1 MRIKYLLTFAMTY
14 TTVQFLVRFLNG
26 FDNCK
31 LTRKTQEHFG
41 EKTQN
46 SAKFRKTLKPKSKK
60 TQKPL
65 TPVEMT
71 CQTSKTTFY
80 NDHPRYNINKK
91 SENSEVMKF
100 QIFFRKF
107 QNYQNLS
114 KYLINP

>member
-65 TPVEMT
+65 TPVEMSCPKT
-71 CQTSKTTFY
+71 VQSKPLPMNFT
-80 NDHPRYNINKK
+80 
-91 SENSEVMKF
+91 EM
-100 QIFFRKF
+100 
-107 QNYQNLS
+107 QNLF
-114 KYLINP
+114 